1 MRVRALYAVPVLL
14 CSFLFAATAHSQL
27 RKIYLQPKTTARE
40 KQSTFVDSIRFIPLE
55 AKKDIELGIYTN
67 AVITD
72 KYLMVIDQMNKRI
85 VFYTKAGKFVK
96 VVVYKKLGGD
106 FYPSYREYSNQIS
119 FFGGN
124 KNYSITP
131 KDRILIK
138 EDWSNPRNKK
148 YFKKYSIDLNDT
160 LLTIKKQTP
169 EESDIISSYHYY
181 DDYKLA
187 SQIVTSPLYKDS
199 LDYEMKLYKDNRLVK
214 GFFPYNR
221 VNEPRFL
228 YDNFSGDFFKT
239 DTPYIR
245 MVSRP
250 LCDTIY
256 KLVKDSISPI
266 YQLVLPLENSLP
278 ASFYTKPF
286 KNKVEREN
294 FSRNNGWMFNQLYN
308 LYETKRLLYLA
319 VGYLSNYDTYLYDK
333 QRDAIYKTKNIKA
346 DSSQFNLELLTEFS
360 SEYQGGRYY
369 KTIKASDLLPFFEKN
384 KDAIVP
390 RELEAFIKSKPPE
403 STPVIVEFKLKN

>member
-1 MRVRALYAVPVLL
+1 
-14 CSFLFAATAHSQL
+14 
-27 RKIYLQPKTTARE
+27 
-40 KQSTFVDSIRFIPLE
+40 
-55 AKKDIELGIYTN
+55 
-67 AVITD
+67 
-72 KYLMVIDQMNKRI
+72 
-85 VFYTKAGKFVK
+85 
-96 VVVYKKLGGD
+96 
-106 FYPSYREYSNQIS
+106 
-119 FFGGN
+119 
-124 KNYSITP
+124 
-131 KDRILIK
+131 
-138 EDWSNPRNKK
+138 
-148 YFKKYSIDLNDT
+148 
-160 LLTIKKQTP
+160 
-169 EESDIISSYHYY
+169 
-181 DDYKLA
+181 
-187 SQIVTSPLYKDS
+187 
-199 LDYEMKLYKDNRLVK
+199 MKLYKDNRLVK